1 MSVGLIP
8 LALLLALGVCPIELL
23 FILLSG
29 NNLSF
34 LLLVEMPV
42 FLYSSLFIWSIFDT
56 AHAYLVLLL

>member
-1 MSVGLIP
+1 MSVVLFP
-8 LALLLALGVCPIELL
+8 LAILLALGVCPIELL
-23 FILLSG
+23 FILLYGKNS
-29 NNLSF
+29 SF